1 MPLHLKRSAK
11 SDTSGKSTDPG
22 SENDEGS
29 MSLSGHL
36 KELRNR
42 IIVCVIAMIAT
53 FLIGLNY
60 SPRLVDLLTDL
71 GTVHGY
77 EFVALEPAE
86 LLMQYF
92 GVAFLIAV
100 ILTLPLLIFQIW
112 AFIRPG
118 LKKNEN
124 KIFLLVITFGLFC
137 FILGILF
144 AYRIMLPFML
154 RFLIN
159 VGKDSVVTSS
169 ISIARYLTFLF
180 TIFIIFGVVFEM
192 PVVTVALT
200 QLGLLRVSWLKKARK
215 VVIIIIFLIS
225 AFITPPDV
233 VSQIMVS
240 VPMILLYQLSIMIST
255 FIDRRKTSENNSETD
270 HKNVD

>member
-1 MPLHLKRSAK
+1 MKPLRTKRSSQESHSAAHNT
-11 SDTSGKSTDPG
+11 SDD
-22 SENDEGS
+22 GS

-42 IIVCVIAMIAT
+42 IAISVIVLVVT

-60 SPRLVDLLTDL
+60 SPQLVDILTDM
-71 GTVHGY
+71 GTIYGY

-92 GVAFLIAV
+92 GLAFLIAIV
-100 ILTLPLLIFQIW
+100 LTFPLLIYQIW

-124 KIFLLVITFGLFC
+124 KIFLLVITFGLIC
-137 FILGILF
+137 FIIGILF
-144 AYRIMLPFML
+144 AYKVMLPFML

-169 ISIARYLTFLF
+169 ISIAKYITFLL
-180 TIFIIFGVVFEM
+180 TIFLIFGVVFEM

-200 QLGLLRVSWLKKARK
+200 QLGLLKVEWLKKARK
-215 VVIIIIFLIS
+215 VVIIVIFVLS
-225 AFITPPDV
+225 ATITPPDI
-233 VSQIMVS
+233 VSQVMVAL
-240 VPMILLYQLSIMIST
+240 PMIGLYQLSILIST
-255 FIDRRKTSENNSETD
+255 VIGRNKKSDDAEKDVEDTVS
-270 HKNVD
+270 